1 MPSPLRT
8 WFLSTDQ
15 VVRQTECNVNVQKFQ
30 YDQLTR
36 LVRTQRQKILE
47 NRVGLQG
54 GGSTDCQGVL
64 EQATL
69 ALRNLK
75 EENKKHK
82 Q

>member
-1 MPSPLRT
+1 MPSTLRT

-36 LVRTQRQKILE
+36 LARTQRQKILE
-47 NRVGLQG
+47 NRVGPER
-54 GGSTDCQGVL
+54 GSTDCKGVL

-69 ALRNLK
+69 ALRSIK
-75 EENKKHK
+75 EDNKKHK